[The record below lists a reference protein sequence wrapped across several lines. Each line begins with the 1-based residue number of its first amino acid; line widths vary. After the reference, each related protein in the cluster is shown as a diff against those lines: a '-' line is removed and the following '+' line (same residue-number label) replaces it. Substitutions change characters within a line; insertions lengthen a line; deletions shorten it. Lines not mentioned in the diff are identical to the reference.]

1 MKRAGV
7 SLIAAATPISSPRG
21 NHRPNLESSRRVTSS
36 STSTISTKFTWPNEM
51 CALTMGVTDT
61 ARTNAAM
68 TSGRLGTRAGVN
80 LATVHTN
87 AAMHNPDHSR

>member
-1 MKRAGV
+1 
-7 SLIAAATPISSPRG
+7 
-21 NHRPNLESSRRVTSS
+21 
-36 STSTISTKFTWPNEM
+36 M